1 MKELQDGEL
10 LNSTTI
16 KANAES
22 ALGLSFNAIAMVTS
36 LYVSQKVNE
45 HKPDTADFKVV
56 FVKEGKAI
64 SVDEM
69 IGNVLTDKVIA
80 FLADDV
86 TKIYDA
92 VKLVQQ
98 ELEQWDVDLVYK
110 AKLYA

>member
-22 ALGLSFNAIAMVTS
+22 ALGLAFNAIAMVTS

-45 HKPDTADFKVV
+45 HKPDMTDFKVV
-56 FVKEGKAI
+56 FVKEGKAL

-69 IGNVLTDKVIA
+69 VRNVLTNKVIA
-80 FLADDV
+80 SLEKDI
-86 TKIYDA
+86 TKVYDI
-92 VKLVQQ
+92 VKLAQQ
-98 ELEQWDVDLVYK
+98 ELEQWDVDIVYK
-110 AKLYA
+110 TKFYA

>member
-1 MKELQDGEL
+1 MKELKDGDL
-10 LNSTTI
+10 LRSTTI

-22 ALGLSFNAIAMVTS
+22 SLEITFNAIAMVTS

-45 HKPDTADFKVV
+45 LEPETADFKVV
-56 FVKEGKAI
+56 FVKDGKAI

-69 IGNVLTDKVIA
+69 IGNVLTNKVIE

-92 VKLVQQ
+92 VKLAQQ
-98 ELEQWDVDLVYK
+98 ELERWDVDLVYK
-110 AKLYA
+110 AKFYA

>member
-16 KANAES
+16 LGNAEN
-22 ALGLSFNAIAMVTS
+22 ALGLSFNSVAMVTS

-45 HKPDTADFKVV
+45 HKPEMADFKVV
-56 FVKEGKAI
+56 FVKEGKEI

-69 IGNVLTDKVIA
+69 IGNVLTDKVIE
-80 FLADDV
+80 FLTDDV

-92 VKLVQQ
+92 VKLAQQ
-98 ELEQWDVDLVYK
+98 ELEQWDIDLVYK
-110 AKLYA
+110 AKFYA

>member
-16 KANAES
+16 QGNAES
-22 ALGLSFNAIAMVTS
+22 ALGLAFNAIAMVTS

-45 HKPDTADFKVV
+45 HKPDMTDFKVV

-69 IGNVLTDKVIA
+69 IGNVITDKVIE
-80 FLADDV
+80 FLTDDV

-92 VKLVQQ
+92 VKLAQQ

-110 AKLYA
+110 AKFYA

>member
-36 LYVSQKVNE
+36 LYISQKINE
-45 HKPDTADFKVV
+45 IKPEMADFNVM

-69 IGNVLTDKVIA
+69 IGNVLTDKVIE
-80 FLADDV
+80 FLTDDV

-98 ELEQWDVDLVYK
+98 ELEQWDIDLVYK
-110 AKLYA
+110 AKFYA

>member
-10 LNSTTI
+10 LNSTAI
-16 KANAES
+16 KVNAES

-45 HKPDTADFKVV
+45 HKPEMADFKVV

-64 SVDEM
+64 LVDEM
-69 IGNVLTDKVIA
+69 IGNVLTDKVIE
-80 FLADDV
+80 FLTDDV

-92 VKLVQQ
+92 VKLAQQ
-98 ELEQWDVDLVYK
+98 ELEQWDIDLVYK
-110 AKLYA
+110 AKFYA

>member
-22 ALGLSFNAIAMVTS
+22 TLGLSFDAVAMVTS

-45 HKPDTADFKVV
+45 HKPDMTDFKVV

-69 IGNVLTDKVIA
+69 IGNVLTNKVIE

-86 TKIYDA
+86 TKIYDV
-92 VKLVQQ
+92 VKIVQQ
-98 ELEQWDVDLVYK
+98 ELEQWDIDLVYK
-110 AKLYA
+110 AKFYA

>member
-10 LNSTTI
+10 LKSTTI
-16 KANAES
+16 NANAKS
-22 ALGLSFNAIAMVTS
+22 AVGLVFNAIAMVTS

-45 HKPDTADFKVV
+45 HKPDMTDFKVV

-69 IGNVLTDKVIA
+69 IGNVLTNKVIE

-86 TKIYDA
+86 TKIYDV

-98 ELEQWDVDLVYK
+98 ELERWDVNLVYK
-110 AKLYA
+110 AKFYA

>member
-10 LNSTTI
+10 LNSTVI
-16 KANAES
+16 QAKAES
-22 ALGLSFNAIAMVTS
+22 ALGLSFNAITMVTS

-45 HKPDTADFKVV
+45 LEPETADFKVV
-56 FVKEGKAI
+56 FEKDGKAI

-69 IGNVLTDKVIA
+69 IGNVLTNKVIE

-98 ELEQWDVDLVYK
+98 ELEQWGVDLVYK
-110 AKLYA
+110 AKFYA

>member
-16 KANAES
+16 QANAES
-22 ALGLSFNAIAMVTS
+22 ALGLSLNAIAMVTS

-45 HKPDTADFKVV
+45 HKPEKADFKVV

-69 IGNVLTDKVIA
+69 IGNVLTDKVIE
-80 FLADDV
+80 FLTDDV

-98 ELEQWDVDLVYK
+98 ELEQWDIDLVYK
-110 AKLYA
+110 TKFYA